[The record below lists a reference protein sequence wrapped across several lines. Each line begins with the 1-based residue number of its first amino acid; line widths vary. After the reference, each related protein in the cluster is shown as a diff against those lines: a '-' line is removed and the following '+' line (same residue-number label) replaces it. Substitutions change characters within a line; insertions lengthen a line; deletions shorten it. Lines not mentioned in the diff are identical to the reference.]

1 MHTANL
7 KENGL
12 LQPVHLLSGR
22 GDDFL
27 QDSSAKMGKT
37 LIIFRVACF
46 NRLLMKGH
54 CSWSLK
60 PSVYPDMVKAK
71 IPIFAAVLSLESSY
85 ELPAAGYFV
94 WGSSFLWNRG
104 GLYLGHSWVPS
115 PCIPP
120 QHAFS
125 VENKLFLGNNLLKAS
140 FLPAGTSEPW
150 RSVAQKGCKAEGSM
164 ERSPPGWIHTI
175 VTWYLISGW
184 MQLLVQF
191 PIASEGLPVW
201 IPMANIHFKTCLK
214 RISYLY
220 IYPWSLTMSRSKV
233 AWCSHSPDTNGT
245 WCSRE
250 IEEKLLSALL
260 QLLVCHCC

>member
-1 MHTANL
+1 MGSCSLCTCCLGGETISCRILLL
-7 KENGL
+7 KWEKL
-12 LQPVHLLSGR
+12 WY
-22 GDDFL
+22 
-27 QDSSAKMGKT
+27 
-37 LIIFRVACF
+37 RVACF

-94 WGSSFLWNRG
+94 WGSSFLWKRG

-164 ERSPPGWIHTI
+164 ERSPPGWIHTT

-191 PIASEGLPVW
+191 W
-201 IPMANIHFKTCLK
+201 NCLWRTSCMDTHGK
-214 RISYLY
+214 HTLQN
-220 IYPWSLTMSRSKV
+220 MS
-233 AWCSHSPDTNGT
+233 
-245 WCSRE
+245 
-250 IEEKLLSALL
+250 
-260 QLLVCHCC
+260 